1 MRTLLIP
8 LLLLTLLA
16 APGCKQGADHG
27 HDHGHGEGAHDHG
40 PPTRALTIFTDKS
53 ELFVEH
59 PPLVVGEAVRLAVHL
74 TDLRDWSPVK
84 EGKLE
89 VVLKSPGGQ
98 ETVFQVPA
106 PASPGLFRPAITPQ
120 AAGTYALSFRLTAP
134 EIQDTIAAGVVTV
147 HPDETAAMPGHEPE
161 EAPPE
166 AIAFL
171 KEQQWK
177 IPFMTAPV
185 EAASLEEGVALQG
198 EVRPAAGRE
207 VVVAAPAAGRL
218 AVGHG
223 LQPVIGQAVK
233 RGALLSVLTPVEP
246 VDQDRASLKE
256 ALKRAETS
264 LAQAR
269 IELDRAERL
278 YAAQAAPAKR
288 VEEARAAEVV
298 AKAQLEAA
306 RDHLKAK
313 EATLAGQ
320 AVVTEESYQLIAPIG
335 GTVIESHVVPG
346 AAVAAGSP
354 LYRLVDLT
362 TVWVE
367 AHAHETDLN
376 RVAKAARAEI
386 AVPGAEAVT
395 VGAGKGGLVA
405 VGGVLDPANRTAP
418 VVYAVPN
425 PSGHFRVG
433 MSARVTALTGS
444 TPKGPVVPKS
454 AVVDD
459 NGRPVAFVQ
468 TGGETFERRALTLG
482 VREGDQVQ
490 VLSGLRPGERVVT
503 QGGYEIRLTTLSD
516 AVPAHGHAH

>member
-1 MRTLLIP
+1 MRTWLIP
-8 LLLLTLLA
+8 LLLLTLLT

-27 HDHGHGEGAHDHG
+27 HDHAHGEGGHDHG
-40 PPTRALTIFTDKS
+40 PEPRALTVFTDKT
-53 ELFVEH
+53 ELFAEH

-74 TDLRDWSPVK
+74 TDLRDWSPVS
-84 EGKLE
+84 EGQLE

-98 ETVFQVPA
+98 ETVFQAPA
-106 PASPGLFRPAITPQ
+106 TASPGLFRPAITPQ
-120 AAGTYALSFRLTAP
+120 AAGEYALIFRLTAP
-134 EIQDTIAAGVVTV
+134 TLQDTIAAGLVTV
-147 HPDETAAMPGHEPE
+147 HADEDAAASGQAPE
-161 EAPPE
+161 EAPE

-185 EAASLEEGVALQG
+185 AAASLEEGVALQG

-207 VVVAAPAAGRL
+207 VVVTAPAAGRL

-223 LQPVIGQAVK
+223 ALPMIGQAVR
-233 RGALLSVLTPVEP
+233 RGQLLAVLTPVEP
-246 VDQDRASLKE
+246 VEQDRASLKE
-256 ALKRAETS
+256 ALKRAETALS
-264 LAQAR
+264 QAR
-269 IELDRAERL
+269 IERERAERL

-335 GTVIESHVVPG
+335 GTVIESHAVPG
-346 AAVAAGSP
+346 AAVGAGSP

-395 VGAGKGGLVA
+395 VGKGRGGLVA
-405 VGGVLDPANRTAP
+405 VGSALDPANRTAP

-425 PSGHFRVG
+425 PEGHFRVG
-433 MSARVTALTGS
+433 MSATVTALTGA

-459 NGRPVAFVQ
+459 NGRPVAYIQ
-468 TGGETFERRALTLG
+468 TGGETFERRPLTLG
-482 VREGDQVQ
+482 VREGDRVQ